1 MSIRA
6 IAQELYKCQAKVH
19 QLEDQLNLAESF
31 SEKEKLKKDI
41 EEYAGRP
48 KVAGRNTWEKFPAPF
63 LILSAVLLFLR
74 FDCCSRRIHQYS

>member
-31 SEKEKLKKDI
+31 SEKEKLK
-41 EEYAGRP
+41 EELRKASAELKILKNMLEGRKLQAETP
-48 KVAGRNTWEKFPAPF
+48 GKNFPH
-63 LILSAVLLFLR
+63 R
-74 FDCCSRRIHQYS
+74 F